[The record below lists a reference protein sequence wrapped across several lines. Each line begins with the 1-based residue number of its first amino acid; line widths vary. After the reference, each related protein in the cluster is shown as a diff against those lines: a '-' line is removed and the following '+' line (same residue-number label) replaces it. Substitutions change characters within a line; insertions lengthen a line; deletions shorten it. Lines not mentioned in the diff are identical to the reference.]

1 MLDPI
6 GGSIMTTSLRSAVLV
21 LAFVATAQ
29 PASAAPWT
37 RVTDVPVTIMFSVW
51 ASGDTI
57 AAGADT
63 LAYLSTDAGAT
74 WRGSAR
80 VAPNVTSVEA
90 VRMRRGRLYA
100 GTRGQGVFVSNNLGR
115 TWLDFNQGLAGLGAL
130 AILDLYVRGDSLYAA
145 TQGAGPWVR
154 NLNGGVWS
162 HIGHVLED
170 NQAGNMCSITSG
182 GSRLF
187 ATGGFN
193 GTVFFLDLGQPDWTL
208 SLLFNDRFAPG
219 LAGLTA
225 IWTGRGWAVGSNIG
239 VFFSAHGE
247 SPWTESNLSL
257 PTPLLAVSFALKG
270 PDLFG
275 SFENGSSTIAT
286 SHDDGAT
293 WQVLDT
299 LPRILTIEIAIVG
312 NTLYAARA
320 DGLWRRPIPPTA
332 VAPVTW
338 SSAKQLYRGGG
349 HESRRRNP

>member
-1 MLDPI
+1 
-6 GGSIMTTSLRSAVLV
+6 MTASFRSTVLV
-21 LAFVATAQ
+21 IAFVAAAQ
-29 PASAAPWT
+29 PASAQWT
-37 RVTDVPVTIMFSVW
+37 RVTAVPATTIFSVW
-51 ASGDTI
+51 ANGDTI

-63 LAYLSTDAGAT
+63 LAYISRDAGAT
-74 WRGSAR
+74 WKASAR
-80 VAPNVTSVEA
+80 VAPNLFSVEA

-100 GTRGQGVFVSNNLGR
+100 GTRSQGVFVSNDLGD
-115 TWLDFNQGLAGLGAL
+115 TWFNFNQGLAGLGAL
-130 AILDLYVRGDSLYAA
+130 VIDDLHVRGDSLYAA
-145 TQGAGPWVR
+145 TVGGGPWVR
-154 NLNGGVWS
+154 NLTGGTWS
-162 HIGHVLED
+162 HIGHTMED
-170 NQAGNMCSITSG
+170 FQAGNMCSITSG

-239 VFFSAHGE
+239 VFFSAQGE

-257 PTPLLAVSFALKG
+257 PRPLLAVSFALRG

-275 SFENGSSTIAT
+275 SFLSASSTIAT

-299 LPRILTIEIAIVG
+299 LPGILTIEIATVG

-332 VAPVTW
+332 VAPLTW
-338 SSAKQLYRGGG
+338 SGAKQLFRGGG
-349 HESRRRNP
+349 HESPRRNP